1 MDEPN
6 AILSGFWGQCE
17 RLQMDHDLF
26 EKSLDLADT
35 LVHVPVIQGWS
46 RFLSRPFKAATKS

>member
-26 EKSLDLADT
+26 SALFMRRARTDR
-35 LVHVPVIQGWS
+35 LVSTGRTYS
-46 RFLSRPFKAATKS
+46 F